1 MKFVISEL
9 NKKNVFVSLFNIIK
23 CNTTNISLVFKHDL
37 LFIQGMDKSHISLF
51 NVDIQKN
58 WFTSYDYD
66 GEGDKNANDEFIIC
80 LDTNTFYNI
89 INNVTKNQS
98 IIIETNKDNDYI
110 NINLLDT
117 DYKVKEEYNK
127 SYKLPLIENE
137 YEFLNIPEIDYE
149 CEFLINSKKICDI
162 TNQMQIFGSDIKIQC
177 CEDFIEFTSNGTSG
191 EMSVNIITDDLDEF
205 TIEVDKNFMFTY
217 NLNYLNKMCL
227 TKNLSDKIYFKLSN
241 DCPLKIKYDLDDENI
256 DINFYV
262 SPKLDMD

>member
-9 NKKNVFVSLFNIIK
+9 NKKNVFVSLFSIIK
-23 CNTTNISLVFKHDL
+23 SNTSNISIVFKHDL

-51 NVDIQKN
+51 NVNIQNN
-58 WFTSYDYD
+58 WFNSYDYNN
-66 GEGDKNANDEFIIC
+66 GDKNANDEFTVC
-80 LDTNTFYNI
+80 FDTNTFYNI

-98 IIIETNKDNDYI
+98 IIIETNKDNDYL
-110 NINLLDT
+110 NINLLDA

-127 SYKLPLIENE
+127 SYKIPLIENE
-137 YEFLNIPEIDYE
+137 YEFLSVPEIDYD

-162 TNQMQIFGSDIKIQC
+162 TNQMQIFGSDIKIEC

-205 TIEVDKNFMFTY
+205 TIEVDKNFTFSY

-227 TKNLSDKIYFKLSN
+227 TKNLSDKIYFKLSK
-241 DCPLKIKYDLDDENI
+241 DCPLRIKYDLDDDDI